1 MTFNKMQI
9 SIPELNKNFSERI
22 VSEFKLLMVSF
33 NCTGKKFFSPPAAI
47 SFAVDNIDSV
57 NVVPDLGIPTIKIN
71 PFPLL
76 GSILFA
82 ISFKLFFLKIL

>member
-22 VSEFKLLMVSF
+22 VSEFKLLMVYLIVLEKNSF
-33 NCTGKKFFSPPAAI
+33 PPAAI

-57 NVVPDLGIPTIKIN
+57 NVVPDLGIRQ
-71 PFPLL
+71 
-76 GSILFA
+76 
-82 ISFKLFFLKIL
+82 